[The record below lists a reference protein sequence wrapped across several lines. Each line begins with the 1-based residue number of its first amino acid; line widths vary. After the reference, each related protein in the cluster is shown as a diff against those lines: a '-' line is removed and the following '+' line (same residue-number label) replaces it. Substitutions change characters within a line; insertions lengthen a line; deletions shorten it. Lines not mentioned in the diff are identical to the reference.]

1 MLDLWQDL
9 RFAIRTLRS
18 TPSFSLLAIVTIGLG
33 VGANTAAFSM
43 VHGVLL
49 RRLPYAG
56 DTRLVHVT
64 QPSATRP
71 DSRFSVP
78 EIKDYRAQMKSFAA
92 VAEYHS
98 MAFEY
103 YGRGDPQRVQ
113 TGVVSDDFFAN
124 IGVQPLLGRT
134 FNPGEEAVSA
144 PPVVVSVA
152 LPRPVP
158 AKPPFEIEY
167 SDCTSW

>member
-1 MLDLWQDL
+1 PVARRPSSVAHRPSPNMLDLYQDI
-9 RFAIRTLRS
+9 RFATRTLRN
-18 TPSFSLLAIVTIGLG
+18 TPAFSLLAIITIGLG

-56 DTRLVHVT
+56 DARLVHVM

-92 VAEYHS
+92 NAEYHS
-98 MAFEY
+98 MPFQL
-103 YGRGDPQRVQ
+103 YGRGEPQRVQ
-113 TGVVSDDFFAN
+113 TGVASDNFFN
-124 IGVQPLLGRT
+124 LL
-134 FNPGEEAVSA
+134 
-144 PPVVVSVA
+144 
-152 LPRPVP
+152 
-158 AKPPFEIEY
+158 
-167 SDCTSW
+167 

>member
-1 MLDLWQDL
+1 ARTLLLQVSHALVIGPVRCGRTIRASLPPTPMLDFWQDI

-49 RRLPYAG
+49 RRLPYGG

-71 DSRFSVP
+71 DARFSVL

-98 MAFEY
+98 MPFQL
-103 YGRGDPQRVQ
+103 YGRGEPQRVQ
-113 TGVVSDDFFAN
+113 TGVASDDFFN
-124 IGVQPLLGRT
+124 LLG
-134 FNPGEEAVSA
+134 V
-144 PPVVVSVA
+144 
-152 LPRPVP
+152 
-158 AKPPFEIEY
+158 
-167 SDCTSW
+167 